1 MKRKN
6 SEGLTKQIKDDLV
19 NRDCL
24 DLQNAHRRPQS
35 NLITYFRDHYKLQR
49 KYSANQQAGLQ
60 VIVCEAAVVVS
71 LQVRRIKKN
80 KKQKQPP
87 Q

>member
-6 SEGLTKQIKDDLV
+6 SEGLPKKIKVDLV

-49 KYSANQQAGLQ
+49 KYSANQQASLQ
-60 VIVCEAAVVVS
+60 VIVCGAPVAVS
-71 LQVRRIKKN
+71 LQVRQIKKN
-80 KKQKQPP
+80 KKQNQPS